1 MSRLLSATLGRIMP
15 RYRTFADWLVIY
27 RQIIEARPLQPKTL
41 ANRYSSLRYLS
52 EAFATRA
59 ISAIRPHEIALLLR
73 KSTGKPLVAPSL
85 SARFEEA
92 REGALGKHTGSGLP
106 PSLHECRSLA
116 PASDALKN

>member
-52 EAFATRA
+52 EAFAPRT
-59 ISAIRPHEIALLLR
+59 ISGIRPHEIAQLLR
-73 KSTGKPLVAPSL
+73 
-85 SARFEEA
+85 
-92 REGALGKHTGSGLP
+92 ALHQNTLTWRGG
-106 PSLHECRSLA
+106 C
-116 PASDALKN
+116 